1 MQLLYKICLL
11 LLIVGGINWGLV
23 GLFQF
28 DLVGWLFGGSAGLFT
43 RIIFVLV
50 GLAALCS
57 IPSLFTSCDSC
68 SGQKPEG

>member
-1 MQLLYKICLL
+1 MRILYKIFLL
-11 LLIVGGINWGLV
+11 LLIVGGVNWGLV

-28 DLVGWLFGGSAGLFT
+28 DLVGWLFGGSTSLLS

-57 IPSLFTSCDSC
+57 IPGLFACGDTAPDA
-68 SGQKPEG
+68 